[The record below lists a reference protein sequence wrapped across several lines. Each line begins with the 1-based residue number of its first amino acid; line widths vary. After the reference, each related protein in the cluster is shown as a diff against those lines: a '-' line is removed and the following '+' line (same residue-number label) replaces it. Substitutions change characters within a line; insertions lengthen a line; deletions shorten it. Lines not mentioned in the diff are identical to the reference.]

1 MPREAGMRDLFW
13 ACDTWCV
20 GPVSRIAERSPPVD
34 GAQASQV
41 QGGSP
46 EKNTEIHVVPF
57 LFLTVFKGKHKHV
70 PCISASLG
78 AHFILTYSGFYD
90 NSHIESLAEISRCF
104 YTYLTQEPQ
113 WREQCE
119 YLQTFGGSGGACRQQ
134 RSLQ

>member
-46 EKNTEIHVVPF
+46 EKNTEISCRIFVIVPAKPDLLPGPTGPRDSREPGGHLIF
-57 LFLTVFKGKHKHV
+57 LL
-70 PCISASLG
+70 P
-78 AHFILTYSGFYD
+78 
-90 NSHIESLAEISRCF
+90 LA
-104 YTYLTQEPQ
+104 
-113 WREQCE
+113 
-119 YLQTFGGSGGACRQQ
+119 
-134 RSLQ
+134 